1 MVGWEI
7 HFKHIVTS
15 NYSFVFSVHTH
26 TLILHTQCDAI
37 TDCQDGGWGHVV
49 VGRQRGYGA

>member
-15 NYSFVFSVHTH
+15 NYIVVSSVANTI
-26 TLILHTQCDAI
+26 ILHTSCDAT

-49 VGRQRGYGA
+49 VGRQHGYGA